1 MSSLRLLTRPKS
13 AVSSIDYQADRCG
26 TGSSFS
32 LSNQAIVKDMVPV
45 VVVNSS
51 LNSLGVVR
59 SLARGRMPIYL
70 VATTRRGPAVWSR
83 FCRFECIP
91 SLVGRDLV
99 DGLISLSR
107 RIGQRPVL
115 ILTSDAEV
123 QTISTYRE
131 EIAPYFRLS
140 LPSKEMVRTLAD
152 KTLFQKYAEREGLP
166 VPKAVAVCDLAGL
179 SLLKTLAFPVVIK
192 PADKTFV
199 LDGKVERAVRCGTLE
214 SAHATASRML
224 KCASPLVVQE
234 WIEGADSDIY
244 FTLFACDA
252 TSRATAMFSG
262 RKLVCDPPAV
272 GNTAVCIA
280 AAPALAD
287 ELEGICRN
295 FIARVGYQ
303 GIGSMEFKRDSRDGR
318 LVMVE
323 PTVGRTDWQEEIAT
337 LCGIN
342 IPLLTYATELC
353 YAVEGTPRP
362 TTRAA
367 WCSSVAHRLP
377 QAALPRG
384 TQRFDGYLRINDPLP
399 GVYYYVIEKVLGR
412 VYRLARRIL
421 RYPERVC
428 ISVAKHGVSWSN
440 KIKW

>member
-214 SAHATASRML
+214 SCL
-224 KCASPLVVQE
+224 L
-234 WIEGADSDIY
+234 Y
-244 FTLFACDA
+244 
-252 TSRATAMFSG
+252 TSRC
-262 RKLVCDPPAV
+262 V
-272 GNTAVCIA
+272 
-280 AAPALAD
+280 
-287 ELEGICRN
+287 
-295 FIARVGYQ
+295 
-303 GIGSMEFKRDSRDGR
+303 
-318 LVMVE
+318 
-323 PTVGRTDWQEEIAT
+323 
-337 LCGIN
+337 
-342 IPLLTYATELC
+342 
-353 YAVEGTPRP
+353 
-362 TTRAA
+362 
-367 WCSSVAHRLP
+367 
-377 QAALPRG
+377 
-384 TQRFDGYLRINDPLP
+384 
-399 GVYYYVIEKVLGR
+399 
-412 VYRLARRIL
+412 
-421 RYPERVC
+421 
-428 ISVAKHGVSWSN
+428 
-440 KIKW
+440 